1 DPSLMAARFSLAEV
15 SAHLEKWERA
25 EICYRQALQV
35 CERILGEKHPV
46 TLKHQERAAM
56 VLLHLGKLAEARST
70 LQRVLEI
77 RARTQGVQH
86 PDVASCLHSLAQEQ
100 VSE

>member
-1 DPSLMAARFSLAEV
+1 
-15 SAHLEKWERA
+15 
-25 EICYRQALQV
+25 
-35 CERILGEKHPV
+35 
-46 TLKHQERAAM
+46 M